1 MQIVDY
7 HVHSAWSPDSRM
19 SVRKA
24 LNYCRENHIK
34 EIVFTEHLDIG
45 DPGQIPYLD
54 LSAYRIDIEV
64 ARLEYPH
71 INIGF
76 GLELGIHPENIRATE
91 NFIHPYEW
99 DFLIMSVHQY
109 ENIGFCHPM
118 LLERFDKQEILDKY
132 WKAWYDN
139 VEHFEKF
146 HVLGHLDYLLRYQ
159 PINEEAFDAW
169 NDQKEAMMK
178 RIIER
183 GQGIEINAKG
193 IKSLGRPHP
202 SLNILKRFKALGGEI
217 VTLGSDAHSVS
228 NIGKYFDIMMQYLKE
243 AGFSYYARRDFE
255 KKEFY
260 FEKLCTG
267 TYAGAKS
274 VKKSFFIQ

>member
-24 LNYCRENHIK
+24 LNYCRENHVK
-34 EIVFTEHLDIG
+34 EIVFTEHLDMG

-54 LSAYRIDIEV
+54 LSSYLVDIE
-64 ARLEYPH
+64 ASKLEYPD
-71 INIGF
+71 IIIGC
-76 GLELGIHPENIRATE
+76 GLELGMHPGNIKATE
-91 NFIHPYEW
+91 TYIHPYEW

-109 ENIGFCHPM
+109 ENIGFCDPM
-118 LLERFDKQEILDKY
+118 LLQRFEKQEILDKY
-132 WKAWYDN
+132 WNAWFYN
-139 VEHFEKF
+139 VEHFKDF

-159 PINEEAFDAW
+159 PISIEEFEVWTEPKDA
-169 NDQKEAMMK
+169 MLK
-178 RIIER
+178 RLIER

-202 SLNILKRFKALGGEI
+202 SLNILRRYKALGGEI

-228 NIGKYFDIMMQYLKE
+228 NIARHFDTISQYLKE
-243 AGFSYYARRDFE
+243 AGFNYFARRDFE

-260 FEKLCTG
+260 FEKLCIEN
-267 TYAGAKS
+267 YAGVNS
-274 VKKSFFIQ
+274 VNKSFLME